1 LEELA
6 MAKKSGSKPMT
17 KTEIMRSI
25 SETTNLAKKDVVAVM
40 EALADEIQNALKGSG
55 VGVFTI
61 PGLIKIERKKIPA
74 RPAKKG
80 VMVLGQL
87 RDLPAKPASVKVRV
101 RAPGLI
107 TMRAAPVY
115 GAARSRCEPGLWAP
129 VVGSGTASGR
139 PHGRR
144 PWPLSTAF
152 LAVCQPRDVV
162 AAE

>member
-1 LEELA
+1 MIVLPA
-6 MAKKSGSKPMT
+6 
-17 KTEIMRSI
+17 IMRSI

-101 RAPGLI
+101 RALKNLKA
-107 TMRAAPVY
+107 M
-115 GAARSRCEPGLWAP
+115 
-129 VVGSGTASGR
+129 VG
-139 PHGRR
+139 
-144 PWPLSTAF
+144 
-152 LAVCQPRDVV
+152 
-162 AAE
+162 

>member
-1 LEELA
+1 
-6 MAKKSGSKPMT
+6 
-17 KTEIMRSI
+17 
-25 SETTNLAKKDVVAVM
+25 M

-101 RAPGLI
+101 RALKNLKA
-107 TMRAAPVY
+107 M
-115 GAARSRCEPGLWAP
+115 
-129 VVGSGTASGR
+129 VG
-139 PHGRR
+139 
-144 PWPLSTAF
+144 
-152 LAVCQPRDVV
+152 
-162 AAE
+162 

>member
-1 LEELA
+1 

-25 SETTNLAKKDVVAVM
+25 SETTNLPKKDVVAVL

-101 RAPGLI
+101 RALKNLKA
-107 TMRAAPVY
+107 M
-115 GAARSRCEPGLWAP
+115 
-129 VVGSGTASGR
+129 VG
-139 PHGRR
+139 
-144 PWPLSTAF
+144 
-152 LAVCQPRDVV
+152 
-162 AAE
+162 

>member
-1 LEELA
+1 
-6 MAKKSGSKPMT
+6 
-17 KTEIMRSI
+17 MRSI

-101 RAPGLI
+101 RALKNLKA
-107 TMRAAPVY
+107 M
-115 GAARSRCEPGLWAP
+115 
-129 VVGSGTASGR
+129 VG
-139 PHGRR
+139 
-144 PWPLSTAF
+144 
-152 LAVCQPRDVV
+152 
-162 AAE
+162 

>member
-1 LEELA
+1 

-25 SETTNLAKKDVVAVM
+25 SETTNLPKKDVVAVM
-40 EALADEIQNALKGSG
+40 ESLADEIQNALKGSG

-101 RAPGLI
+101 RALK
-107 TMRAAPVY
+107 TLKAM
-115 GAARSRCEPGLWAP
+115 
-129 VVGSGTASGR
+129 VG
-139 PHGRR
+139 
-144 PWPLSTAF
+144 
-152 LAVCQPRDVV
+152 
-162 AAE
+162 

>member
-25 SETTNLAKKDVVAVM
+25 SETTNLPKKDVVAVM
-40 EALADEIQNALKGSG
+40 ESLADEIQNALKGSG

-101 RAPGLI
+101 RALK
-107 TMRAAPVY
+107 TLKAM
-115 GAARSRCEPGLWAP
+115 
-129 VVGSGTASGR
+129 VG
-139 PHGRR
+139 
-144 PWPLSTAF
+144 
-152 LAVCQPRDVV
+152 
-162 AAE
+162 

>member
-1 LEELA
+1 

-25 SETTNLAKKDVVAVM
+25 SETTNLPKKDVVAVM

-101 RAPGLI
+101 RALKNLKA
-107 TMRAAPVY
+107 M
-115 GAARSRCEPGLWAP
+115 
-129 VVGSGTASGR
+129 VG
-139 PHGRR
+139 
-144 PWPLSTAF
+144 
-152 LAVCQPRDVV
+152 
-162 AAE
+162 

>member
-25 SETTNLAKKDVVAVM
+25 SEATNLAKKDVVAVM
-40 EALADEIQNALKGSG
+40 EALADEIQSALKGTG

-101 RAPGLI
+101 RALKNLKA
-107 TMRAAPVY
+107 M
-115 GAARSRCEPGLWAP
+115 
-129 VVGSGTASGR
+129 VG
-139 PHGRR
+139 
-144 PWPLSTAF
+144 
-152 LAVCQPRDVV
+152 
-162 AAE
+162 

>member
-1 LEELA
+1 
-6 MAKKSGSKPMT
+6 MAKKPASKPLT
-17 KTEIMRSI
+17 KTEILRHL

-40 EALADEIQNALKGSG
+40 EALADAIQEALKGSG

-101 RAPGLI
+101 RALKNLKA
-107 TMRAAPVY
+107 M
-115 GAARSRCEPGLWAP
+115 
-129 VVGSGTASGR
+129 VG
-139 PHGRR
+139 
-144 PWPLSTAF
+144 
-152 LAVCQPRDVV
+152 
-162 AAE
+162 

>member
-1 LEELA
+1 MVA
-6 MAKKSGSKPMT
+6 RPA
-17 KTEIMRSI
+17 I

-101 RAPGLI
+101 RALKNLKA
-107 TMRAAPVY
+107 M
-115 GAARSRCEPGLWAP
+115 
-129 VVGSGTASGR
+129 VG
-139 PHGRR
+139 
-144 PWPLSTAF
+144 
-152 LAVCQPRDVV
+152 
-162 AAE
+162 

>member
-1 LEELA
+1 

-101 RAPGLI
+101 RALKNLKA
-107 TMRAAPVY
+107 M
-115 GAARSRCEPGLWAP
+115 
-129 VVGSGTASGR
+129 VG
-139 PHGRR
+139 
-144 PWPLSTAF
+144 
-152 LAVCQPRDVV
+152 
-162 AAE
+162 

>member
-101 RAPGLI
+101 RALKNLKA
-107 TMRAAPVY
+107 M
-115 GAARSRCEPGLWAP
+115 
-129 VVGSGTASGR
+129 VG
-139 PHGRR
+139 
-144 PWPLSTAF
+144 
-152 LAVCQPRDVV
+152 
-162 AAE
+162 

>member
-25 SETTNLAKKDVVAVM
+25 SEITNLPKKDVVAVM

-101 RAPGLI
+101 RALKNLKA
-107 TMRAAPVY
+107 M
-115 GAARSRCEPGLWAP
+115 
-129 VVGSGTASGR
+129 VG
-139 PHGRR
+139 
-144 PWPLSTAF
+144 
-152 LAVCQPRDVV
+152 
-162 AAE
+162 

>member
-1 LEELA
+1 
-6 MAKKSGSKPMT
+6 MT

-101 RAPGLI
+101 RALKNLKA
-107 TMRAAPVY
+107 M
-115 GAARSRCEPGLWAP
+115 
-129 VVGSGTASGR
+129 VG
-139 PHGRR
+139 
-144 PWPLSTAF
+144 
-152 LAVCQPRDVV
+152 
-162 AAE
+162 